1 LLKHVKIDKGDRMNL
16 KYGDV
21 NHLTVNRKTDIGYML
36 DSSDGEVFLHFNE
49 SLHRDLKPG
58 EAVEAFL
65 YFDQKGRLAATLKTP
80 YITVDRPG
88 FLKVSDVNE
97 TLGVFLD
104 MGISKEL
111 LLSIDD
117 LPRQRDHWPQVGD
130 TLYVSIRV
138 KGKLVAKLVAKEEIE
153 LKPENELNLKDHV
166 DAYIQKIGKEGLNL
180 ITPSGHL
187 IFVHHSMY
195 KEPIRYGE
203 LRNVKV
209 TFISEKGYSGSLIEQ
224 KEVLLFDDANK
235 VLSHIV
241 RYGDLDLTADSTPEE
256 ISHVFD
262 MSKKAFK
269 RALGTLYRERKIDFV
284 DGKTILVKKES

>member
-1 LLKHVKIDKGDRMNL
+1 MNL
-16 KYGDV
+16 KFGDV
-21 NHLTVNRKTDIGYML
+21 NQLTVNRKTDIGYML
-36 DSSDGEVFLHFNE
+36 DSLDGEVFLHANE
-49 SLHRDLKPG
+49 SMHRDLKPG
-58 EAVEAFL
+58 EAVDAFL

-80 YITVDRPG
+80 FITESRPG
-88 FLKVSDVNE
+88 FLKVSDINE
-97 TLGVFLD
+97 SLGVFLD

-117 LPRQRDHWPQVGD
+117 LPRNREQWPQVGD

-138 KGKLVAKLVAKEEIE
+138 KGKLVAKLVAKEDVE
-153 LKPENELNLKDHV
+153 LKHETELNLKDQV

-180 ITPSGHL
+180 LTPEGHN

-203 LRNVKV
+203 LRHVKI

-235 VLSHIV
+235 ILSHIV
-241 RYGDLDLTADSTPEE
+241 RYGDLDLTADSTPED
-256 ISHVFD
+256 IALTFD

-269 RALGTLYRERKIDFV
+269 RALGTLYRERKIDFI
-284 DGKTILVKKES
+284 DGKTVLVKKD